1 MLGFLCTARSVT
13 FLGFPELSLYDR
25 SIHVDPMV
33 KAFPSL
39 GFEMLDKMFS
49 GRVYFFA
56 DRKRLDRLGAEIPPA
71 DEVHALTHEC
81 EEVSRLLFP
90 ESIRNRTFPT
100 G

>member
-1 MLGFLCTARSVT
+1 MPGFLCTARSVIR
-13 FLGFPELSLYDR
+13 LVFPEASLYDR

-56 DRKRLDRLGAEIPPA
+56 
-71 DEVHALTHEC
+71 
-81 EEVSRLLFP
+81 
-90 ESIRNRTFPT
+90 
-100 G
+100 

>member
-1 MLGFLCTARSVT
+1 MPGFLCTARSVT
-13 FLGFPELSLYDR
+13 FLGFPEASLYDR

-56 DRKRLDRLGAEIPPA
+56 DRKSLNRLRAEI
-71 DEVHALTHEC
+71 
-81 EEVSRLLFP
+81 LLQMKYMP
-90 ESIRNRTFPT
+90 LPMSAR
-100 G
+100 